1 MSTTETML
9 PPGTV
14 FLTKITDLQKGAL
27 ISPSTQTTIKPLPP
41 ANVTAIENG
50 TTISITA
57 TVYIDA
63 ADNVS
68 SLDIYVT
75 DSLIGGDT
83 QGVYFDYN
91 YMEEIPVSLYPY
103 TFSFDIQDPTGAIQ
117 KIESYLWDED
127 PVGSRGTETEV
138 QGGGGN

>member
-14 FLTKITDLQKGAL
+14 FLKKITNLQKGAL
-27 ISPSTQTTIKPLPP
+27 ISPSTQTTKQPLPP

-50 TTISITA
+50 TIITVTA

-63 ADNVS
+63 ADDVS
-68 SLDIYVT
+68 YLDVYVT
-75 DSLIGGDT
+75 ESLIGGDT
-83 QGVYFDYN
+83 LGVYFDYN
-91 YMEEIPVSLYPY
+91 YKEEIPDSLYPY
-103 TFSFDIQDPTGAIQ
+103 TFSFDIEDSNNAIK

-127 PVGSRGTETEV
+127 PVSSRGTETDVE
-138 QGGGGN
+138 GPGR

>member
-1 MSTTETML
+1 MSTIETML

-14 FLTKITDLQKGAL
+14 FLTKVINLQKGAI

-41 ANVTAIENG
+41 ANVTAIEKG
-50 TTISITA
+50 TVITVTA

-63 ADNVS
+63 ADDVK
-68 SLDIYVT
+68 SLDVYVT
-75 DSLIGGDT
+75 ESLIDGDT

-91 YMEEIPVSLYPY
+91 YIEEIPTALYPY
-103 TFSFDIQDPTGAIQ
+103 TFSFDIQDPTNSIK

-127 PVGSRGTETEV
+127 PVSSRGTETEV
-138 QGGGGN
+138 KGG